1 MLRRYHKKVY
11 IPDSDIKKLED
22 FTNKINDM
30 NWRYSS
36 HALDNIKYRTID
48 NKALLLHIKALP
60 LDYKEIFEYY
70 ASDTGDII
78 KVCYRVTYTKNI
90 DIILVVGY
98 DKQIITIYI
107 NAGDDNHITLKKD
120 LYVRN

>member
-1 MLRRYHKKVY
+1 MLRYHKKIYMPV
-11 IPDSDIKKLED
+11 DSDKKLKR
-22 FTNKINDM
+22 FTEKINAI
-30 NWRYSS
+30 NWQYSA
-36 HALDNIKYRTID
+36 HALDNIKYRAID
-48 NKALLLHIKALP
+48 SKALLLHIKGLTLSAS
-60 LDYKEIFEYY
+60 DIFEYY

-107 NAGDDNHITLKKD
+107 NAGNDNHATLKKE